1 MQPIDWAICG
11 CGLMVNFIPTS
22 NFKRDSRFFN
32 HQSIQTMEIPKHI
45 WSRWTDIYS
54 RGDADKI
61 AALADCHP
69 NTVLNAI
76 RNGRCKADLFE
87 VMAKFYSERIA
98 LIEAIS

>member
-1 MQPIDWAICG
+1 MYFCENNSQ
-11 CGLMVNFIPTS
+11 
-22 NFKRDSRFFN
+22 
-32 HQSIQTMEIPKHI
+32 MEIPKHI
-45 WSRWTDIYS
+45 WSKWTDIYS

>member
-1 MQPIDWAICG
+1 MRPLIDIIDTEGQPNI
-11 CGLMVNFIPTS
+11 L
-22 NFKRDSRFFN
+22 
-32 HQSIQTMEIPKHI
+32 QSIQFKPKQMEIPKHI